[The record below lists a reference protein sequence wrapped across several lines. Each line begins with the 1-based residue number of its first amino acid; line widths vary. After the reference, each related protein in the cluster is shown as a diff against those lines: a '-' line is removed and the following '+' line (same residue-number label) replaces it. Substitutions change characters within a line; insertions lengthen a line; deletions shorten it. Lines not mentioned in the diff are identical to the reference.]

1 MMRLGVA
8 TKGQSLLQ
16 ALEVP
21 SIAAPIRDEAEE
33 EPPSSSASS
42 MRSRFFGHVSE
53 KDWCDWKWQFRN
65 RVATVDELARYISL
79 STEELARLKLV
90 TIKYPLSVTPLFVL
104 DESRRSSGPDSEA
117 GGPLF

>member
-42 MRSRFFGHVSE
+42 MRSRFFGHVS
-53 KDWCDWKWQFRN
+53 
-65 RVATVDELARYISL
+65 
-79 STEELARLKLV
+79 
-90 TIKYPLSVTPLFVL
+90 
-104 DESRRSSGPDSEA
+104 RRTGAIGSGSF
-117 GGPLF
+117 GIVSQQLTN